1 MFKSL
6 TGRVLAVIILLIA
19 ICSASLM
26 GVAYYETYQSVTSQM
41 KSDGTTLIVN
51 IKREITEDKITS
63 LTELQDTFKKMKED
77 SNGNIVYVSLS
88 DKNANVIVSDNN
100 VLADSE
106 ASGEVDGVSS
116 ATSQGDVSEVVS
128 QQTTIGQIVEIAT
141 GEKVYNVSTDISL
154 SEELTGALNLGI
166 SLQSMNGHVKQAVV
180 ETISISLIIMII
192 AILAG
197 IVMSKRIIKPIVK
210 MSKQLGVYAE
220 GDFSVG
226 FEHTGKD
233 EIGEMSLSL
242 NHMQQTLKT
251 IFEDIQN
258 NANQVASNSQN
269 LTSACE
275 ETSSVAEGISKA
287 SEELATASTDL
298 AINSQEGFEKLN
310 VLANE
315 INSIYDR
322 ADFMK
327 ASIEQTRDANQTGT
341 QCIHE
346 LQNAIDDNE
355 QVTRKIKELV
365 EVLSAK
371 SEAISEITSVIKNI
385 SKQTNL
391 LALNAMIESSR
402 AGESG
407 KGFAVVAKEIGKLSE
422 QTSNSIAGIEQI
434 VDEVSTAVAA
444 TQNYMLQGSVAI
456 NKTTSV
462 SKETGRAFDQI
473 ESSVANIIKEI
484 QILITGITQVNNDKN
499 DVVGAIESISAIA
512 QQTTSSTQEIS
523 SSLEI
528 QRSKIEN
535 ASRSARELQNIAF
548 ELERLIARFKL

>member
-6 TGRVLAVIILLIA
+6 TSRVLAVIILLIA

-26 GVAYYETYQSVTSQM
+26 GVSYYETYQSVTSQM

-51 IKREITEDKITS
+51 VKREITEDKITS
-63 LTELQDTFKKMKED
+63 LAELQDTFKKIKED
-77 SNGNIVYVSLS
+77 SDGNIVYVSLS
-88 DKNANVIVSDNN
+88 DENANVIVSDNN

-106 ASGEVDGVSS
+106 ASGEVDAVSS

-128 QQTTIGQIVEIAT
+128 QQTTIGQIVEIAS

-166 SLQSMNGHVKQAVV
+166 SLQSMNGHIKQAVV

-197 IVMSKRIIKPIVK
+197 IVMSRRIIKPIVK

-258 NANQVASNSQN
+258 NANRVASNSQN

-341 QCIHE
+341 KCIHE

-365 EVLSAK
+365 EVLSSK

-422 QTSNSIAGIEQI
+422 QTSNSIAGIELI

-444 TQNYMLQGSVAI
+444 TQDYMLQGSIAI
-456 NKTTSV
+456 NKTTNV
-462 SKETGRAFDQI
+462 SKETGRAFDLI
-473 ESSVANIIKEI
+473 ESSVAKIIKEI

-499 DVVGAIESISAIA
+499 EVVGAIECISAIA

-528 QRSKIEN
+528 QRTKIEN
-535 ASRSARELQNIAF
+535 ASQSARELQKIAF